1 MQPAKDYLTRKD
13 LGIRIKGREGC
24 CVIRFQNGSWI
35 EIGRDYELPMESA
48 LLSWPSSG
56 VPGSILAVALRIYEL
71 DHPGTDLRMR
81 LTRKLALYKQA
92 GAGEPVELQSRIL

>member
-1 MQPAKDYLTRKD
+1 MQPVKDYLTGKD
-13 LGIRIKGREGC
+13 LGIRIKGRDGC

-35 EIGRDYELPMESA
+35 EIGRDYELPMDSA

-71 DHPGTDLRMR
+71 DHPGADLRVL
-81 LTRKLALYKQA
+81 LTRKITLYKSIA
-92 GAGEPVELQSRIL
+92 AGEPVELETRSL

>member
-1 MQPAKDYLTRKD
+1 MQPVKDYLTGKD
-13 LGIRIKGREGC
+13 LGIRIKGRDGC

-35 EIGRDYELPMESA
+35 EIGRDYELPMDSA

-71 DHPGTDLRMR
+71 DHPGADLQVL
-81 LTRKLALYKQA
+81 LTRKIALYKSTA
-92 GAGEPVELQSRIL
+92 AGEPAELEIRTL